1 MVGAASSSENWKLTT
16 PHVVID
22 AVGRSSIVLPIDFS
36 LSNSEFARHGN
47 DLMIRSLDGVVI
59 AVRGYFANGSHP
71 KLIEYGGTESTTPLA
86 ELFTKETL
94 ALDEELAQEELAQEE
109 LAQEELTKEPL
120 SEEASEN
127 IAAFVTD
134 AGIAEEIQG
143 DSPPEFRVV
152 DGDYTT
158 TLQSVPT
165 ARAFA
170 APPLNDATRPDLIVT
185 QTEPTRSLAS
195 AEVELAP
202 VPATST
208 LAPEPSQPEPEP
220 VIVATEPTPEPTPEP
235 VILATEPTPEPT
247 PVPATSTLAPEPS
260 QPEPEPIIVATE
272 PTPEPTPVPPTS
284 TLAPEPTEPE
294 PEPVILAPQLEPE
307 PDRTA
312 DTADTDDDEK
322 EDSVV
327 SAGND
332 SNSQDIADKDD
343 DVDFSGDNDVKDSV
357 FTFQHGDGK
366 VKIDDFDLGDI
377 IRFEGFNSED
387 IAIENKGNNVKIS
400 IVGDKHDSITLSHQ
414 HEHDSNSYSITQT
427 DDGSV
432 IVTLDNQ

>member
-220 VIVATEPTPEPTPEP
+220 VIVATEPTPEPTP
-235 VILATEPTPEPT
+235 
-247 PVPATSTLAPEPS
+247 
-260 QPEPEPIIVATE
+260 
-272 PTPEPTPVPPTS
+272 VPPTS